1 MASNNDNRNK
11 LLSALITLL
20 LGAGIVALLLFT
32 SLHYNYPPLD
42 GEQDMQLLQDTI
54 MFGGE
59 YVEMGDFLEPQ
70 SDDMLAQNSQDAAQE
85 QPSENNEQEA
95 IGQNNL
101 RDNGAIDESPQQQVT
116 NNAQP
121 SPMQVKEQQPKKQP
135 AEKKTEQPKPQQPQ
149 RQGAPKPQ
157 PAPKKTTE
165 QPKQPA
171 AKANS
176 ETDNKMKQIFGNT
189 GGNGAGKQGNPEG
202 KPGAEK
208 SMGKPG
214 VGGLEGYTL
223 EYFPTAKCPVAGTVV
238 IRVNVSPTGAV
249 TKASI
254 VGGSVSDATTRNRCL
269 SLARQSRFR
278 VPVGQTIERSGTL
291 TYTIR

>member
-42 GEQDMQLLQDTI
+42 GEQDLQLLQDTI

-101 RDNGAIDESPQQQVT
+101 IMLILHYQERRGN
-116 NNAQP
+116 
-121 SPMQVKEQQPKKQP
+121 
-135 AEKKTEQPKPQQPQ
+135 KTW
-149 RQGAPKPQ
+149 
-157 PAPKKTTE
+157 
-165 QPKQPA
+165 
-171 AKANS
+171 
-176 ETDNKMKQIFGNT
+176 QI
-189 GGNGAGKQGNPEG
+189 
-202 KPGAEK
+202 
-208 SMGKPG
+208 
-214 VGGLEGYTL
+214 L
-223 EYFPTAKCPVAGTVV
+223 
-238 IRVNVSPTGAV
+238 
-249 TKASI
+249 
-254 VGGSVSDATTRNRCL
+254 
-269 SLARQSRFR
+269 
-278 VPVGQTIERSGTL
+278 
-291 TYTIR
+291 